1 MFRSVVLLAAF
12 SALVS
17 SVVRA
22 ADAGALP
29 PPSEKTGLTYAA
41 DIRPIFEASCF
52 KCHGAERHRGD
63 LRLDTLEAT
72 LAGGEHDKAVIPGD
86 SAKSPLIL
94 AVAQVDPD
102 TAMPPPRKNGPS
114 NKLTPEQI
122 GLLRA
127 WIDQGAK

>member
-1 MFRSVVLLAAF
+1 MLRPA
-12 SALVS
+12 ALVFAFAATS
-17 SVVRA
+17 LAFA
-22 ADAGALP
+22 ADEPGELP
-29 PPSEKTGLTYAA
+29 PPSSRAGVTYAA
-41 DIRPIFEASCF
+41 DIRPIFETSCI

-63 LRLDTLEAT
+63 IRLDTLEGA
-72 LAGGEHDKAVIPGD
+72 LAGGEHGRIVLPGD

-102 TAMPPPRKNGPS
+102 TAMPPPRKKGPPT
-114 NKLTPEQI
+114 KLTPEQI